1 LVNCTWNWRG
11 LKKKLPSSRAE
22 RRCWIEAGDAELS
35 VAEQCRLLELPR
47 STYYHVGVGES
58 AENLHLMRLIDEQY
72 LHTPFAGSRGLKQW
86 LKRQGYAV
94 NRKRVQRLM
103 RVMGLEA
110 IYPRPRTSDPGPEH
124 RIYPYL
130 LRNLAIERV
139 DQVWSTDITY
149 VPLRGGFMYLV
160 AVLDWHSRYVLSWEL
175 SNTLDSAFCVSAL
188 EAALRRGQP
197 EIFNTDQGSQF
208 TSQAFTGVL
217 AAAGIAIS
225 MDGRGRALDNVFIER
240 LWRTVKYENIY
251 LRGYETAAELELGL
265 TAYFDFYCYQ
275 RLHMAL
281 DYQTPWEVYSAGRQ
295 ERRAH

>member
-1 LVNCTWNWRG
+1 M
-11 LKKKLPSSRAE
+11 
-22 RRCWIEAGDAELS
+22 
-35 VAEQCRLLELPR
+35 
-47 STYYHVGVGES
+47 GES
-58 AENLHLMRLIDEQY
+58 DENLKLMRLIDEQY
-72 LHTPFAGSRGLKQW
+72 LHTPFYGSRGLTQW
-86 LKRQGYAV
+86 LIRQGYDV
-94 NRKRVQRLM
+94 NRKRVRRLM

-110 IYPRPRTSDPGPEH
+110 IYPRRRTSEACPGH

-130 LRNLAIERV
+130 LRNLAIERP

-149 VPLRGGFMYLV
+149 VPLRRGFMYLV

-188 EAALRRGQP
+188 EAALAQQQP
-197 EIFNTDQGSQF
+197 EIFNTDQGAQF

-217 AAAGIAIS
+217 ANAGIAIS

-251 LRGYETAAELELGL
+251 LQGYETAVELERGL
-265 TAYFDFYCYQ
+265 TSYFDFYRYE

-281 DYQTPWEVYSAGRQ
+281 DYQTPWEVYSAGRRV
-295 ERRAH
+295 RRAS

>member
-1 LVNCTWNWRG
+1 MWNWRG
-11 LKKKLPSSRAE
+11 SKKKLPSSRAE
-22 RRCWIEAGDAELS
+22 RRRWIEAGDADLS
-35 VAEQCRLLELPR
+35 VVEQCRLLELPR
-47 STYYHVGVGES
+47 STYYHAVMGES
-58 AENLHLMRLIDEQY
+58 AENLRLMRLIDEQY
-72 LHTPFAGSRGLKQW
+72 LHTPFSGSRGLTQW
-86 LKRQGYAV
+86 LKQAGYAV

-110 IYPRPRTSDPGPEH
+110 IYPRPRTSVPCPEH

-130 LRNLAIERV
+130 LRNLAIERP

-217 AAAGIAIS
+217 EAAGIAIS

-251 LRGYETAAELELGL
+251 VWGYETAAELELGL
-265 TAYFDFYCYQ
+265 TAYFEFYCYQ
-275 RLHMAL
+275 RLHMSLA
-281 DYQTPWEVYSAGRQ
+281 YQTPWEVYSGGRCVPR
-295 ERRAH
+295 ER

>member
-1 LVNCTWNWRG
+1 
-11 LKKKLPSSRAE
+11 
-22 RRCWIEAGDAELS
+22 LS
-35 VAEQCRLLELPR
+35 VAERCRLLELPR
-47 STYYHVGVGES
+47 STYYHAVEGES
-58 AENLHLMRLIDEQY
+58 VENLHLMRLIDEQY
-72 LHTPFAGSRGLKQW
+72 LHTPFSGSRGLTQW
-86 LKRQGYAV
+86 LIRQGYAV

-110 IYPRPRTSDPGPEH
+110 IYPRPRTSEACPGH

-130 LRNLAIERV
+130 LRNLAIERS

-208 TSQAFTGVL
+208 TSQTFTSVL
-217 AAAGIAIS
+217 TKAGIAIS

-265 TAYFDFYCYQ
+265 TAYFKFYCNQ
-275 RLHMAL
+275 RLHMSL
-281 DYQTPWEVYSAGRQ
+281 DYRTPWEVYSAGR
-295 ERRAH
+295 EEWRAN